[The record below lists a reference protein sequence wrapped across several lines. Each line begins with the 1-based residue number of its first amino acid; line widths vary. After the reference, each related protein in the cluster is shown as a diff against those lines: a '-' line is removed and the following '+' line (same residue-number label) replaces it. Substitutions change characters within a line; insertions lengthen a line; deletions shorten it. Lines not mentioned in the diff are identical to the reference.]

1 MRFKIIMTSL
11 LESMMFLVASPAER
25 QAILQEVVLATYIC
39 SVFYFLFLGRLV
51 VPYCLHTMVSMVAF
65 VAIDPQAFMNVCR
78 FEDILPN
85 REGLFLQVLSLA
97 NGPLYVD
104 VDLLDPVLNENIAD
118 ANIVL

>member
-1 MRFKIIMTSL
+1 M
-11 LESMMFLVASPAER
+11 
-25 QAILQEVVLATYIC
+25 
-39 SVFYFLFLGRLV
+39 
-51 VPYCLHTMVSMVAF
+51 
-65 VAIDPQAFMNVCR
+65 AIDPQAFMNVCR